1 MYGGMRMTAVEPE
14 RIEGYQLS
22 PQQQA
27 AYLREGA
34 RNRAE
39 RSVCCP
45 SRIAPGPLA
54 ARLAALVEE
63 HEILRTR
70 YVAVPGLRQPVQV
83 VDAAGPVD
91 VEPGP
96 LGSTQLRAGEL
107 TVEHT
112 ESPDGTLLRLGLPRL
127 SVDRTTWSLITG
139 FLLGE
144 APRNGDAQSAEERLQ
159 YADVAGWLADELAAS
174 EPAKEAEQ
182 TEGTEETA
190 DTRTALPFL
199 APARLSDPDA
209 EPETLTLTV
218 EGPALQ
224 RLRTAA
230 RDLDVDEAA
239 LLLAAWR
246 SLYARYT
253 HNSDDRV
260 LVVTDGRSAD
270 GLGAMPGP
278 FDRPVVTRLPL
289 APQDAYASA
298 ARAAAQTL
306 RDAAA
311 EECHS
316 DPRTAVGDGSG
327 PVLSFRHQRDPWAAI
342 TEPGLLDW
350 SETPGTLHLEC
361 VEGPESLFLTFAGTG
376 ARIAPG
382 DLVPLAE
389 AYEQLLADALADPGR
404 AAGTLRLVAAAVSEP
419 PAQPADEPE
428 TVLRRFLEQ
437 AGRTPELAAVRCGDE
452 TLTYR
457 ELARRA
463 EAVGAL
469 LRTRGVRAG
478 DRIPLLAPASA
489 DTLAAML
496 GIWLAG
502 AAFAPVDPAWPTDRV
517 EAVVGRL
524 GSAPVLVP
532 RAAAQVA
539 LSVPALPV
547 PDADGL
553 SEGLAPAAPAEGPA
567 YVIFT
572 SGTSGLPKG
581 VVVGHRQLAHYADA
595 ALDRFGL
602 PDGAGFAA
610 VSTLAADLS
619 YTAVFPTLAS
629 GGCVHLFDPDAATS
643 PRVLAERLRAHP
655 VAAMK
660 LVPSHLSALLA
671 EADDPRELLP
681 REVLVLGGEPLP
693 RALHDRLRELAPQ
706 LRVFNHYGPTETT
719 VGASCL
725 PLGAAVDERCSSV
738 PVGTGLGRN
747 TLTVVDGEGR
757 PLPPWCP
764 GEVLISGPG
773 VALGYLSELDE
784 GRTGFGRPG
793 DEAGY
798 RSGDVGRLVPGFG
811 VEIIGRL
818 DDQVKL
824 RGYRLQLGEVE
835 ALLHRQPGVRA
846 AAVVARTDENG
857 LVSHLDAYVVGAAEG
872 SAPSVADLR
881 TALGSELPAA
891 LVPTGWQVLA
901 RLPLTRNGKLDR
913 KALAP
918 VEAQRTRAGR
928 PRDAVEQRLL
938 VLWSEVLGVDGISPE
953 DDFFEL
959 GGHSLRAIKLISRT
973 NAAFGCRLPMSSIFK
988 ARTVAAMAELVR
1000 GSDAQDTNLV
1010 PLRHAKGAAPV
1021 FCIHP
1026 GGGSTLSYWELARL
1040 LPADRPVLGVE
1051 SWGLHGR
1058 PPHRDFREMAES
1070 YAETIAAAC
1079 DEPPVLVGWCYGGL
1093 MALET
1098 ARALRRRGC
1107 QVATLVIVDCPA
1119 PGYGEEDETGEAPQP
1134 LTESVL
1140 VGRFAWHY
1148 ELQLPDELPSGPEA
1162 YDLLLDAMQSKGHL
1176 PPTAGEEELRTLFD
1190 VYAANM
1196 TALEGL
1202 AEDTDDPTRIPD
1214 HPVLLVRAE
1223 PAGEPQDEDR
1233 SWGWRA
1239 LVGPGLSFA
1248 SVDADHHGIMRAPE
1262 AGELAELV
1270 TRAIEEPSAQ
1280 GRGSRD

>member
-1 MYGGMRMTAVEPE
+1 MTAIEPE
-14 RIEGYQLS
+14 QIEGYQLS
-22 PQQQA
+22 PQQEA
-27 AYLREGA
+27 VYLREGA

-39 RSVCCP
+39 RSVRCP
-45 SRIAPGPLA
+45 SSIGSGPLA
-54 ARLAALVEE
+54 ERLAALVEE

-70 YVAVPGLRQPVQV
+70 YVDLPGLRLPVQV
-83 VDAAGPVD
+83 VDPAGPVD
-91 VEPGP
+91 VGPGP
-96 LGSTQLRAGEL
+96 LGSTLLRAGEL

-112 ESPDGTLLRLGLPRL
+112 DSPDGTVLRLGLPRL

-144 APRNGDAQSAEERLQ
+144 VSPGSDAQAAEERLQ

-174 EPAKEAEQ
+174 DTAEEAEA
-182 TEGTEETA
+182 TTGA
-190 DTRTALPFL
+190 RAALPFL
-199 APARLSDPDA
+199 APGQDDPDA
-209 EPETLTLTV
+209 GIETLTLTL
-218 EGPALQ
+218 EGPVLQ
-224 RLRTAA
+224 RLRTTA

-253 HNSDDRV
+253 YNSDDRV
-260 LVVTDGRSAD
+260 LVITDGRSAE
-270 GLGAMPGP
+270 GLGGMPGP
-278 FDRPVVTRLPL
+278 FDRPVVMRLPL
-289 APQDAYASA
+289 DPEDAYASA
-298 ARAAAQTL
+298 AHAAAGTL

-311 EECHS
+311 RECQC
-316 DPRTAVGDGSG
+316 DPRTGVSG
-327 PVLSFRHQRDPWAAI
+327 EPSPVISFRHQRDAWAAA
-342 TEPGLLDW
+342 TEPGLLDR

-361 VEGPESLFLTFAGTG
+361 TEGSESLFLTFAAAET
-376 ARIAPG
+376 RIAPG
-382 DLVPLAE
+382 DLVALAE
-389 AYEQLLADALADPGR
+389 AYEQLLADALTDPGR
-404 AAGTLRLVAAAVSEP
+404 TAGTLRLVAANGSGSSAEL
-419 PAQPADEPE
+419 ADEQE

-437 AGRTPELAAVRCGDE
+437 AGRTPDVAAVRDGHR

-457 ELARRA
+457 ELTRRA
-463 EAVGAL
+463 EAVATV
-469 LRTRGVRAG
+469 LRARGVRAG

-502 AAFAPVDPAWPTDRV
+502 AAFAPVDPAWPTERI
-517 EAVVGRL
+517 ETVVGQL

-539 LSVPALPV
+539 LSVPSLPV
-547 PDADGL
+547 PDADTL
-553 SEGLAPAAPAEGPA
+553 PADRTTDLVTAEGAA

-581 VVVGHRQLAHYADA
+581 VVVGHRQLAHYAEA
-595 ALDRFGL
+595 ALDRFRL

-629 GGCVHLFDPDAATS
+629 GGCVHLFDTDVVTS

-693 RALHDRLRELAPQ
+693 RALLNRLREVAPN

-719 VGASCL
+719 IGASCL
-725 PLGAAVDERCSSV
+725 PLEAAVDERCSSV

-747 TLTVVDGEGR
+747 TLTVVDADGR
-757 PLPPWCP
+757 PVPPWCP

-784 GRTGFGRPG
+784 GRTGFGRP
-793 DEAGY
+793 DEEGGY
-798 RSGDVGRLVPGFG
+798 RSGDLGRLVPGFG

-835 ALLHRQPGVRA
+835 ALLHRQTGVRA

-857 LVSHLDAYVVGAAEG
+857 LVSHLDAYVVGAAEEG
-872 SAPSVADLR
+872 APSVADLR
-881 TALGSELPAA
+881 KALGDELPAA
-891 LVPTGWQVLA
+891 LVPTGWQILE

-918 VEAQRTRAGR
+918 VEAQHTRAGR
-928 PRDAVEQRLL
+928 PRNAVEQRLL
-938 VLWSEVLGVDGISPE
+938 VLWSEVLGLDGISPE

-959 GGHSLRAIKLISRT
+959 GGHSLRAIKLISRA

-988 ARTVAAMAELVR
+988 ARTVATMAELVR
-1000 GSDAQDTNLV
+1000 GSDAQDSNLV

-1040 LPADRPVLGVE
+1040 LPAGRPVLGVE
-1051 SWGLHGR
+1051 SWGLHGQ
-1058 PPHRDFREMAES
+1058 PPHGDFREMAES
-1070 YAETIAAAC
+1070 YAETITAAC
-1079 DEPPVLVGWCYGGL
+1079 GEPPVLIGWCYGGL

-1098 ARALRRRGC
+1098 ARALRRKGRE
-1107 QVATLVIVDCPA
+1107 VASLVIIDCPA
-1119 PGYGEEDETGEAPQP
+1119 PGYGEEDEAGDAPQP
-1134 LTESVL
+1134 LTETVL

-1148 ELQLPDELPSGPEA
+1148 ELQLPDELPSGPAA
-1162 YDLLLDAMQSKGHL
+1162 YDLLLEAMQSNGHL
-1176 PPTAGEEELRTLFD
+1176 PPTAGGEELRTLFD
-1190 VYAANM
+1190 VYASNM

-1202 AEDTDDPTRIPD
+1202 REDMDDSTRTPD
-1214 HPVLLVRAE
+1214 YPVLLVRAE
-1223 PAGEPQDEDR
+1223 PAGEPLDEDR

-1239 LVGPGLSFA
+1239 LAGPRLSFA
-1248 SVDADHHGIMRAPE
+1248 SVDADHHGIMRAPQV
-1262 AGELAELV
+1262 GELADLV
-1270 TRAIEEPSAQ
+1270 SRAIEEPTAQ
-1280 GRGSRD
+1280 GRGNCD

>member
-1 MYGGMRMTAVEPE
+1 MTAVEPE
-14 RIEGYQLS
+14 QIEGYQLS

-27 AYLREGA
+27 VYLREGA

-39 RSVCCP
+39 RSVRCP
-45 SRIAPGPLA
+45 SSIGSGPLA
-54 ARLAALVEE
+54 ERLAALVEE

-70 YVAVPGLRQPVQV
+70 YVDLPGLRLPVQV
-83 VDAAGPVD
+83 VDAAGPVE
-91 VEPGP
+91 VGPGP
-96 LGSTQLRAGEL
+96 LDSTLLRAGEL

-112 ESPDGTLLRLGLPRL
+112 DSPDGTVLQLGLPRL

-144 APRNGDAQSAEERLQ
+144 APLGSDAQAAEERLQ
-159 YADVAGWLADELAAS
+159 YADVAGWLVDELAAS
-174 EPAKEAEQ
+174 GPAEEAEA
-182 TEGTEETA
+182 TA
-190 DTRTALPFL
+190 AARAALPFL
-199 APARLSDPDA
+199 APGPDDPDA
-209 EPETLTLTV
+209 GPETLTLTV
-218 EGPALQ
+218 EGPVLQ

-260 LVVTDGRSAD
+260 LVITDGRSAE
-270 GLGAMPGP
+270 GLGGMPGP
-278 FDRPVVTRLPL
+278 FDRPVVTRVPL
-289 APQDAYASA
+289 DPEDAYESA
-298 ARAAAQTL
+298 AHAAAGAL

-311 EECHS
+311 RECHC
-316 DPRTAVGDGSG
+316 DPKTAVSGESG
-327 PVLSFRHQRDPWAAI
+327 PVISFRHQRDAWAAA
-342 TEPGLLDW
+342 TEPGLLDR

-361 VEGPESLFLTFAGTG
+361 TEGPESLFLTFAVAG

-389 AYEQLLADALADPGR
+389 AYEQLLADAVDDPGR
-404 AAGTLRLVAAAVSEP
+404 AAGTLRLVAAGGSEP
-419 PAQPADEPE
+419 SAELADEHE

-437 AGRTPELAAVRCGDE
+437 AGRTPDLAAVRVGDE

-463 EAVGAL
+463 EAVAAV

-489 DTLAAML
+489 ETLAAML

-502 AAFAPVDPAWPTDRV
+502 AAFAPVDPAWPTERI
-517 EAVVGRL
+517 ETVVGQL

-539 LSVPALPV
+539 LSVPSLPV
-547 PDADGL
+547 PDADHL
-553 SEGLAPAAPAEGPA
+553 PADRTTGPATAEGPA

-581 VVVGHRQLAHYADA
+581 VVVGHRQLAHYAGA

-629 GGCVHLFDPDAATS
+629 GGCVHLFDTDVATS

-693 RALHDRLRELAPQ
+693 RALLDRLRELVPEI
-706 LRVFNHYGPTETT
+706 RVFNHYGPTETT
-719 VGASCL
+719 IGASCL
-725 PLGAAVDERCSSV
+725 PLEAAVDERCSSV

-747 TLTVVDGEGR
+747 TLTVVDAEGR
-757 PLPPWCP
+757 PVPPWCP

-784 GRTGFGRPG
+784 GRTGFGCPG
-793 DEAGY
+793 DEGGY

-835 ALLHRQPGVRA
+835 ALLHRQSGVRA

-872 SAPSVADLR
+872 APSVADLR
-881 TALGSELPAA
+881 KALGGDLPAA
-891 LVPTGWQVLA
+891 LVPTGWQVLE

-913 KALAP
+913 KALVP

-938 VLWSEVLGVDGISPE
+938 VLWSEVLGMDGISPE

-988 ARTVAAMAELVR
+988 ARTVATMAELVR
-1000 GSDAQDTNLV
+1000 GSDAQDSNLV

-1058 PPHRDFREMAES
+1058 PPHGDFREMAES

-1079 DEPPVLVGWCYGGL
+1079 DEPPVLIGWCYGGL

-1098 ARALRRRGC
+1098 ARALRRKGC
-1107 QVATLVIVDCPA
+1107 EVASLVIVDCPA
-1119 PGYGEEDETGEAPQP
+1119 PGYGEEDEAGDAPQP
-1134 LTESVL
+1134 LNESVL

-1148 ELQLPDELPSGPEA
+1148 ELQLPDELPPGPAA
-1162 YDLLLDAMQSKGHL
+1162 YDLLLEAMQSNGHL

-1190 VYAANM
+1190 VYASNM

-1202 AEDTDDPTRIPD
+1202 SEDTDDSTRTPD
-1214 HPVLLVRAE
+1214 YPVLLVRAE
-1223 PAGEPQDEDR
+1223 PASEPQDKDR
-1233 SWGWRA
+1233 TWGWRA

-1262 AGELAELV
+1262 VGELAALV
-1270 TRAIEEPSAQ
+1270 TRAIEEPTIQ
-1280 GRGSRD
+1280 GRDNRD

>member
-1 MYGGMRMTAVEPE
+1 MTMTAVEPE
-14 RIEGYQLS
+14 QIEGYQLS

-27 AYLREGA
+27 VYLREGA
-34 RNRAE
+34 QNRAE
-39 RSVCCP
+39 CSVRCP
-45 SRIAPGPLA
+45 SRIGAGLLA
-54 ARLAALVEE
+54 GRLTALVEE

-70 YVAVPGLRQPVQV
+70 YVALPGLRLPVQV
-83 VDAAGPVD
+83 VDAAGPAD
-91 VEPGP
+91 VGPGP
-96 LGSTQLRAGEL
+96 LGSTLLRAGEL

-112 ESPDGTLLRLGLPRL
+112 DSPDGTLLRLGLPRL

-144 APRNGDAQSAEERLQ
+144 ELRDGDAQTAQERLQ
-159 YADVAGWLADELAAS
+159 YADVAGWLTDELAAAD
-174 EPAKEAEQ
+174 PAED
-182 TEGTEETA
+182 TEETA
-190 DTRTALPFL
+190 GTRTALPFL
-199 APARLSDPDA
+199 APDRVCDPDA
-209 EPETLTLTV
+209 APETLTLTV
-218 EGPALQ
+218 QGPVLQ
-224 RLRTAA
+224 RLRAVA

-270 GLGAMPGP
+270 GLSAMPGP
-278 FDRPVVTRLPL
+278 FDRPVATRLPL
-289 APQDAYASA
+289 DPEDAYASA
-298 ARAAAQTL
+298 ARTAAGAL
-306 RDAAA
+306 RNAVAK
-311 EECHS
+311 ECQC
-316 DPRTAVGDGSG
+316 DPQTAVSGELG
-327 PVLSFRHQRDPWAAI
+327 PVLSFRHQRDPWAAVI
-342 TEPGLLDW
+342 EPGLLDR

-361 VEGPESLFLTFAGTG
+361 TEGPESLFLTFAGTG
-376 ARIAPG
+376 ARIAPD

-404 AAGTLRLVAAAVSEP
+404 AAGTLRLVAAAVPEP
-419 PAQPADEPE
+419 AAELADEHE

-437 AGRTPELAAVRCGDE
+437 TGRTPDLAAVRSGDE

-469 LRTRGVRAG
+469 LRMRGVRAG

-502 AAFAPVDPAWPTDRV
+502 AAFAPVDPAWPTERI
-517 EAVVGRL
+517 ETVVGQL

-539 LSVPALPV
+539 LSVPSLPV
-547 PDADGL
+547 PDLDG
-553 SEGLAPAAPAEGPA
+553 PAADRTPDSVTAEGPA

-629 GGCVHLFDPDAATS
+629 GGCVHLFDTDVATS
-643 PRVLAERLRAHP
+643 PRALAERLRAHP

-693 RALHDRLRELAPQ
+693 RALHDRLRELAPA

-719 VGASCL
+719 IGASCL
-725 PLGAAVDERCSSV
+725 PLEAAVDARCSSV

-747 TLTVVDGEGR
+747 TLTVVDGGGR

-773 VALGYLSELDE
+773 VALGYLSELDK

-793 DEAGY
+793 DEGGY
-798 RSGDVGRLVPGFG
+798 RSGDVGRVVPGVG

-835 ALLHRQPGVRA
+835 ALLHRRPGVRA

-857 LVSHLDAYVVGAAEG
+857 LVSHLDAYVVGATEE

-881 TALGSELPAA
+881 KALGDELPAA
-891 LVPTGWQVLA
+891 LVPTGWQVLP

-913 KALAP
+913 KALTP

-938 VLWSEVLGVDGISPE
+938 VLWAEALGMDGISPE

-973 NAAFGCRLPMSSIFK
+973 NAAFGCRLPMSAIFK

-1000 GSDAQDTNLV
+1000 GSDAQDSNLV

-1079 DEPPVLVGWCYGGL
+1079 DEPPVLIGWCYGGL

-1098 ARALRRRGC
+1098 ARALRRKGVE
-1107 QVATLVIVDCPA
+1107 VARLVIVDCPA
-1119 PGYGEEDETGEAPQP
+1119 PRYDEEDEAGDAPQP

-1148 ELQLPDELPSGPEA
+1148 ELQLPDELPSGPAA
-1162 YDLLLDAMQSKGHL
+1162 YDLLLEAMQSNGHL
-1176 PPTAGEEELRTLFD
+1176 PPTAGEAELRTLFD
-1190 VYAANM
+1190 VYASNM

-1202 AEDTDDPTRIPD
+1202 CEDTDDSTRTPD
-1214 HPVLLVRAE
+1214 YPVLLVRAE
-1223 PAGEPQDEDR
+1223 PTGEPQDEDR

-1262 AGELAELV
+1262 VGELAGLV
-1270 TRAIEEPSAQ
+1270 TRAIEEPTQ
-1280 GRGSRD
+1280 GRGNRD